1 MFTWE
6 IQNVKIAEFCR
17 KVPKVDLQES
27 VWCVSWIREDMFES
41 ARRFLPYFT
50 MFGISEFSLIWQCDR
65 YLVDDIL
72 ILRWS
77 HIVP

>member
-27 VWCVSWIREDMFES
+27 VWCVSWIRDDVFDKDWK
-41 ARRFLPYFT
+41 RPKVFT
-50 MFGISEFSLIWQCDR
+50 VFYNVWYFGIFFNLTMW
-65 YLVDDIL
+65 
-72 ILRWS
+72 
-77 HIVP
+77 